1 MGRLRRR
8 RGTEVIRRVGGDFVE
23 TRKKRQVNGSEVEI
37 RRIAAKVSTGVKTA
51 KKKKRTKPRGRGPT
65 KPRGRGPTKPR
76 GRGPTKPRTKPKGR
90 GPGKSRP
97 SVSTTRGSASGRR
110 VRTVPE
116 TVPSAPESRP
126 SGLRSKILV
135 SVGEGTRV
143 AIMEGPDLVEY
154 YSESPGSVS
163 LVGNI
168 YLAVVRNVLPGMEA
182 AFVDIG
188 EGKNGVLYADDVYVD
203 PERFGRGSR
212 PRVEQV
218 ISEGDEVIVQV
229 RRDSMGAKG
238 PRLRGHISLAGRFLV
253 LQPGLSNVAISQR
266 LSRAERSRLR
276 QVVGEMVPPGFGV
289 IARTAARQATSKE
302 IESEVATLADRWS
315 AITDEADR
323 GGGPRLLH
331 RDSDLLI
338 RVIRE
343 HFTSETRRVEIDD
356 KDSHKRAL
364 DYLRS
369 VDKDLVSRVRRY
381 ENPIPLFERFHV
393 DDQVRK
399 ALKRRVPLPSGG
411 HLVFDS
417 TEALTVVDVNT
428 GRFVGRSNLEDT
440 ILQNNLEAAE
450 EIGRQLRLR
459 DIGGI
464 IVIDFIDMTR
474 ESNQRKVLA
483 KLNEVLARDKTRT
496 EAFDVSR
503 LGLVEMTRKNVSAG
517 LLESYSKSCD
527 SCGGQG
533 LIVQDPTSSRSQ
545 VAAGV

>member
-1 MGRLRRR
+1 MGLLQRRR
-8 RGTEVIRRVGGDFVE
+8 RAEVIRRVGGDYVE
-23 TRKKRQVNGSEVEI
+23 ERKKRRVNGSEVEI
-37 RRIAAKVSTGVKTA
+37 RRVAAKVAPGVRTAKA
-51 KKKKRTKPRGRGPT
+51 KKKPKPRQRASGR
-65 KPRGRGPTKPR
+65 R
-76 GRGPTKPRTKPKGR
+76 
-90 GPGKSRP
+90 RP
-97 SVSTTRGSASGRR
+97 SVSTSRGSAPVRR
-110 VRTVPE
+110 VASVPE
-116 TVPSAPESRP
+116 PDSSEPEIRP
-126 SGLRSKILV
+126 SSLRSKILV
-135 SVGEGTRV
+135 SVGEETRV

-154 YSESPGSVS
+154 YSEGPGEGS

-203 PERFGRGSR
+203 PKRFGKGAR

-218 ISEGDEVIVQV
+218 ISEGDELVVQV
-229 RRDSMGAKG
+229 RRDAMGAKG
-238 PRLRGHISLAGRFLV
+238 PRLRGHIALAGRFLV
-253 LQPGLSNVAISQR
+253 IQPGSSNVSISQR

-276 QVVGEMVPPGFGV
+276 QVMAEIVPSGFGV
-289 IARTAARQATSKE
+289 IARTAARQATAKD
-302 IESEVATLADRWS
+302 IESEVVKLAEEWEE
-315 AITDEADR
+315 ITEDAAE
-323 GGGPRLLH
+323 GGGPRLLY

-343 HFTSETRRVEIDD
+343 HLTSETRRVEIDD
-356 KDSHKRAL
+356 VESYKRVVG
-364 DYLRS
+364 YLRS
-369 VDKDLVSRVRRY
+369 ADPDLVSRVRRY
-381 ENPIPLFERFHV
+381 ENRVALFERFHV

-464 IVIDFIDMTR
+464 IVVDFIDMSQ
-474 ESNQRKVLA
+474 ESNQRKVLR

-496 EAFDVSR
+496 EAFEVSR

-517 LLESYSKSCD
+517 LLESFSKPCD

-533 LIVQDPTSSRSQ
+533 LIVQDPTSSVRPR
-545 VAAGV
+545 VTAGV

>member
-1 MGRLRRR
+1 MGLLRRHR
-8 RGTEVIRRVGGDFVE
+8 TEVIRRVGGDYVE
-23 TRKKRQVNGSEVEI
+23 ERKKRQVNGSEVEI
-37 RRIAAKVSTGVKTA
+37 RRVAAKTPPAARTAKTQKKPKPRPGAARRSRPGVST
-51 KKKKRTKPRGRGPT
+51 
-65 KPRGRGPTKPR
+65 
-76 GRGPTKPRTKPKGR
+76 
-90 GPGKSRP
+90 S
-97 SVSTTRGSASGRR
+97 RGSAPMRQVGP
-110 VRTVPE
+110 VQD
-116 TVPSAPESRP
+116 SAPSEPEIKS
-126 SGLRSKILV
+126 SALRSKILV
-135 SVGEGTRV
+135 SVQEETRV
-143 AIMEGPDLVEY
+143 AIMEGSDLVEY
-154 YSESPGSVS
+154 HAESPGDGS

-203 PERFGRGSR
+203 PKRFGKGSR

-218 ISEGDEVIVQV
+218 ISEGDEVVVQV
-229 RRDSMGAKG
+229 RRDAMGAKG

-253 LQPGLSNVAISQR
+253 LQPGSSNVAISQR

-276 QVVGEMVPPGFGV
+276 QVVAEMVPPGFGV
-289 IARTAARQATSKE
+289 IARTAARQATAKD
-302 IESEVATLADRWS
+302 IESEVVQLAGKWKE
-315 AITDEADR
+315 ITEEAAR
-323 GGGPRLLH
+323 KEGPRLLY

-343 HFTSETRRVEIDD
+343 NLSSETRRVEIDD
-356 KDSHKRAL
+356 GKAYKRVV

-369 VDKDLVSRVRRY
+369 ADPDLVSRVRRY
-381 ENPIPLFERFHV
+381 ANPVSLFDRYHV
-393 DDQVRK
+393 DEQVRK

-464 IVIDFIDMTR
+464 IVVDFIDMTQ
-474 ESNQRKVLA
+474 EANQRKVLNRL
-483 KLNEVLARDKTRT
+483 KEVLARDKTRA
-496 EAFDVSR
+496 EAFEVSR

-517 LLESYSKSCD
+517 LLESFSKPCD

-533 LIVQDPTSSRSQ
+533 VIVQDPTLSSPPR
-545 VAAGV
+545 VAASV

>member
-1 MGRLRRR
+1 MGWLKRRR
-8 RGTEVIRRVGGDFVE
+8 AEVVRRVGGDFVE
-23 TRKKRQVNGSEVEI
+23 ERKKRQVNGSEVEI
-37 RRIAAKVSTGVKTA
+37 RRVVPKQLPKATNRTPT
-51 KKKKRTKPRGRGPT
+51 KKKPR
-65 KPRGRGPTKPR
+65 PRR
-76 GRGPTKPRTKPKGR
+76 
-90 GPGKSRP
+90 
-97 SVSTTRGSASGRR
+97 SASGRSR
-110 VRTVPE
+110 PTIAGSRG
-116 TVPSAPESRP
+116 SQSRP
-126 SGLRSKILV
+126 SGTRSGKTRSDRTRSDIDTQQTKVRPVALRSKILV
-135 SVGEGTRV
+135 TVGDETRV

-154 YSESPGSVS
+154 YSESPEGGS

-203 PERFGRGSR
+203 PRRFGKDDR

-218 ISEGDEVIVQV
+218 ISEGDELVVQV
-229 RRDSMGAKG
+229 RRDAMGTKG

-253 LQPGLSNVAISQR
+253 LQPGLSNVAISQK

-276 QVVGEMVPPGFGV
+276 QVVTELAPPGFGV
-289 IARTAARQATSKE
+289 IVRTAARHASTKE
-302 IESEVATLADRWS
+302 IKLEVTKLARQWEEVTE
-315 AITDEADR
+315 AADR
-323 GGGPRLLH
+323 GKGPRLLH

-343 HFTSETRRVEIDD
+343 HLSSETSRVEIDEAEAY
-356 KDSHKRAL
+356 RRVI

-369 VDKDLVSRVRRY
+369 SDPDLVPRVRRY
-381 ENPIPLFERFHV
+381 GKPIPLFERFHV
-393 DDQVRK
+393 EDQVRK
-399 ALKRRVPLPSGG
+399 ALKRRVALPSGG
-411 HLVFDS
+411 HLVFDT

-464 IVIDFIDMTR
+464 IVVDFIDMIR
-474 ESNQRKVLA
+474 ETNQRKVLNR
-483 KLNEVLARDKTRT
+483 LREVLARDKTRT

-517 LLESYSKSCD
+517 LLESFSKPCD
-527 SCGGQG
+527 HCGGQG
-533 LIVQDPTSSRSQ
+533 LIIRDPTSSSRSK
-545 VAAGV
+545 VAVGV

>member
-1 MGRLRRR
+1 MGRFRRR

-23 TRKKRQVNGSEVEI
+23 TRKRRQVNGSEVEI
-37 RRIAAKVSTGVKTA
+37 RRIAAKAASGGKTA
-51 KKKKRTKPRGRGPT
+51 KKKKGTKQRSRRSG
-65 KPRGRGPTKPR
+65 
-76 GRGPTKPRTKPKGR
+76 KGR
-90 GPGKSRP
+90 PSISTSRGSAPGRRSGKRRA
-97 SVSTTRGSASGRR
+97 SVSTSRGSAPGRGAG
-110 VRTVPE
+110 T
-116 TVPSAPESRP
+116 APDTASSPPQSRP
-126 SGLRSKILV
+126 TSLRSKILV
-135 SVGEGTRV
+135 SVEEGTRV

-154 YSESPGSVS
+154 YSESPGSIS

-203 PERFGRGSR
+203 PKRFGRGAR

-218 ISEGDEVIVQV
+218 ISEGDEIIVQV

-238 PRLRGHISLAGRFLV
+238 PRLRGHVSLAGRFLV

-276 QVVGEMVPPGFGV
+276 QVVAEMVPPGFGV

-302 IESEVATLADRWS
+302 IESEVEKLADRWKG
-315 AITDEADR
+315 ITDEAAK
-323 GGGPRLLH
+323 GGGPRLLY

-343 HFTSETRRVEIDD
+343 HFTSETRRVEIDE
-356 KDSHKRAL
+356 KASHKRAVE
-364 DYLRS
+364 YLRS
-369 VDKDLVSRVRRY
+369 VDPDLVSRVRRY

-393 DDQVRK
+393 DEQVRK

-464 IVIDFIDMTR
+464 IVIDFIDMTQ
-474 ESNQRKVLA
+474 ESNQRRVLA

-496 EAFDVSR
+496 EAFAVSR

-517 LLESYSKSCD
+517 LLESFSTPCD

-533 LIVQDPTSSRSQ
+533 LIVQDPTSSRQ
-545 VAAGV
+545 KVAAGI

>member
-1 MGRLRRR
+1 MGRFRRR

-37 RRIAAKVSTGVKTA
+37 RRIAAKAAPATKTP
-51 KKKKRTKPRGRGPT
+51 KRKKRPKQRPRPRPRGS
-65 KPRGRGPTKPR
+65 
-76 GRGPTKPRTKPKGR
+76 
-90 GPGKSRP
+90 GKRRP
-97 SVSTTRGSASGRR
+97 SVSTTRGSAPSQRSG
-110 VRTVPE
+110 TVSQ

-126 SGLRSKILV
+126 SSLRSKILV

-154 YSESPGSVS
+154 YSESPGSIS

-203 PERFGRGSR
+203 PERFGRGAR

-238 PRLRGHISLAGRFLV
+238 PRLRGHVSLAGRFLV
-253 LQPGLSNVAISQR
+253 LQPGLSNVSISQK

-276 QVVGEMVPPGFGV
+276 QVVAEMVPPGFGV

-302 IESEVATLADRWS
+302 IESEVAKLADRWRE
-315 AITDEADR
+315 TTEEADK

-343 HFTSETRRVEIDD
+343 HLTSDTRRVEVDD
-356 KDSHKRAL
+356 KDSYKRAV
-364 DYLRS
+364 DYLRA
-369 VDKDLVSRVRRY
+369 VDPDLVSRVRRY

-496 EAFDVSR
+496 EAFEVSR

-517 LLESYSKSCD
+517 LLETYSKPCD

-533 LIVQDPTSSRSQ
+533 RIVQDPTPSRPK
-545 VAAGV
+545 ATAGV

>member
-1 MGRLRRR
+1 MGWLKGRR
-8 RGTEVIRRVGGDFVE
+8 TEVIRRVGGDFVE
-23 TRKKRQVNGSEVEI
+23 ERKKRQVNGSVVEI
-37 RRIAAKVSTGVKTA
+37 RRVIPKEAPKAPAKAVR
-51 KKKKRTKPRGRGPT
+51 KKKAR
-65 KPRGRGPTKPR
+65 
-76 GRGPTKPRTKPKGR
+76 
-90 GPGKSRP
+90 
-97 SVSTTRGSASGRR
+97 
-110 VRTVPE
+110 
-116 TVPSAPESRP
+116 SRP
-126 SGLRSKILV
+126 SGPARRRPAVASSRGSSPSRRRASSPDPDPRETKVRPVNLRSKILV
-135 SVGEGTRV
+135 SVGEETRV

-154 YSESPGSVS
+154 HSESPDNGS
-163 LVGNI
+163 LVGNV

-203 PERFGRGSR
+203 PRRFGKGAR

-218 ISEGDEVIVQV
+218 IAEGDELVVQV
-229 RRDSMGAKG
+229 RRDAMAAKG
-238 PRLRGHISLAGRFLV
+238 PRLRGHVSLAGRFLV
-253 LQPGLSNVAISQR
+253 LQPGLSSVAISQK

-276 QVVGEMVPPGFGV
+276 QVVTELAPSGFGV
-289 IARTAARQATSKE
+289 IVRTAARQASAKE
-302 IESEVATLADRWS
+302 IKSEVRKLAAQWEEINEK
-315 AITDEADR
+315 AAR

-343 HFTSETRRVEIDD
+343 HLSSETRRVEIDD
-356 KDSHKRAL
+356 APSHRRVVE
-364 DYLRS
+364 YLRS
-369 VDKDLVSRVRRY
+369 ADPDLVPRVRRY
-381 ENPIPLFERFHV
+381 DNPIALFERFHV
-393 DDQVRK
+393 DDQVKK

-464 IVIDFIDMTR
+464 IVIDFIDMIHET
-474 ESNQRKVLA
+474 NQRKVLNR
-483 KLNEVLARDKTRT
+483 LREVLARDKTRT
-496 EAFDVSR
+496 EAFEVSR

-517 LLESYSKSCD
+517 LLESFSKSCD
-527 SCGGQG
+527 HCGGQG
-533 LIVQDPTSSRSQ
+533 LIIRDPTARSRSK
-545 VAAGV
+545 VAAGA

>member
-1 MGRLRRR
+1 MGWLRKGR
-8 RGTEVIRRVGGDFVE
+8 TEVIRRVGGDYVE
-23 TRKKRQVNGSEVEI
+23 EREKRQVNGSEVEI
-37 RRIAAKVSTGVKTA
+37 RRVAPKSLTK
-51 KKKKRTKPRGRGPT
+51 TKPVPRKR
-65 KPRGRGPTKPR
+65 KPRPR
-76 GRGPTKPRTKPKGR
+76 QAASR
-90 GPGKSRP
+90 KS
-97 SVSTTRGSASGRR
+97 SSGIATSRGSSPGRR
-110 VRTVPE
+110 VGTPPDLAPVESTVQP
-116 TVPSAPESRP
+116 TA
-126 SGLRSKILV
+126 LRSKILV
-135 SVGEGTRV
+135 SVGDETRV

-154 YSESPGSVS
+154 YSECPGEGS
-163 LVGNI
+163 LVGSI

-188 EGKNGVLYADDVYVD
+188 EGKNGVLYADDVFVD
-203 PERFGRGSR
+203 PDRFDKGGR

-218 ISEGDEVIVQV
+218 ISEGDEVVVQV
-229 RRDSMGAKG
+229 RRDAMGAKG

-253 LQPGLSNVAISQR
+253 LQPGYSNVSISQR

-276 QVVGEMVPPGFGV
+276 QVVDELVPSGFGV
-289 IARTAARQATSKE
+289 IVRTAARQATAKE
-302 IESEVATLADRWS
+302 IEAEVSKLADKWNE
-315 AITDEADR
+315 ITEEAAR
-323 GGGPRLLH
+323 GGGPRLLY

-343 HFTSETRRVEIDD
+343 HLSSETRRVEIDD
-356 KDSHKRAL
+356 AESFQRVVN
-364 DYLRS
+364 YLRS
-369 VDKDLVSRVRRY
+369 ADPDLVTRVKRY
-381 ENPIPLFERFHV
+381 DHAISLFDRFHV

-464 IVIDFIDMTR
+464 IVVDFIDMSR
-474 ESNQRKVLA
+474 EANQRKVLR

-496 EAFDVSR
+496 EAFEVSR

-517 LLESYSKSCD
+517 LLESFSKQCD
-527 SCGGQG
+527 HCGGQG
-533 LIVQDPTSSRSQ
+533 LIIKDPTFSSPSR
-545 VAAGV
+545 VAAGI

>member
-1 MGRLRRR
+1 MGWLKRRR
-8 RGTEVIRRVGGDFVE
+8 TEVIRRVGGDFVE
-23 TRKKRQVNGSEVEI
+23 ERKKRQVNGSEVEI
-37 RRIAAKVSTGVKTA
+37 RRVAPKHPPKPKTA
-51 KKKKRTKPRGRGPT
+51 SKKKKTK
-65 KPRGRGPTKPR
+65 
-76 GRGPTKPRTKPKGR
+76 
-90 GPGKSRP
+90 
-97 SVSTTRGSASGRR
+97 A
-110 VRTVPE
+110 
-116 TVPSAPESRP
+116 RP
-126 SGLRSKILV
+126 SGSQKARSGVSTSRGSSSARSRSSSARSRGSRPDAGAEEPKAPIKTLRSKILV
-135 SVGEGTRV
+135 SVREETRV

-154 YSESPGSVS
+154 YSERPEGRS
-163 LVGNI
+163 LVGNV

-203 PERFGRGSR
+203 PKRFGKGRR

-218 ISEGDEVIVQV
+218 LSEGDELVVQV
-229 RRDSMGAKG
+229 RRDAMGAKG

-253 LQPGLSNVAISQR
+253 LQPGSSNVAISQK

-276 QVVGEMVPPGFGV
+276 QVVTELVPPKFGV
-289 IARTAARQATSKE
+289 IVRTAARLATAKE
-302 IESEVATLADRWS
+302 IKSEVDKLANRWKG
-315 AITDEADR
+315 ITEDASQ
-323 GGGPRLLH
+323 GGGPKLLH
-331 RDSDLLI
+331 QDSDLLI

-343 HFTSETRRVEIDD
+343 HLSSETRRVEVDD
-356 KDSHKRAL
+356 AESHKRVV

-369 VDKDLVSRVRRY
+369 ADPDLVSRVRRY
-381 ENPIPLFERFHV
+381 DNPIALFERFHV
-393 DDQVRK
+393 DDQVKK

-411 HLVFDS
+411 HLVFDT

-464 IVIDFIDMTR
+464 IVVDFIDMSR
-474 ESNQRKVLA
+474 EANQRKVLSRL
-483 KLNEVLARDKTRT
+483 KQVLARDKTRT
-496 EAFDVSR
+496 EAFEVSR

-517 LLESYSKSCD
+517 LLESFSKTCD
-527 SCGGQG
+527 HCSGQG
-533 LIVQDPTSSRSQ
+533 LIVQDPTMSSQPR

>member
-37 RRIAAKVSTGVKTA
+37 RRIAAKAATGAKTA
-51 KKKKRTKPRGRGPT
+51 KKKKVARPRQRGS
-65 KPRGRGPTKPR
+65 
-76 GRGPTKPRTKPKGR
+76 
-90 GPGKSRP
+90 GKRRP
-97 SVSTTRGSASGRR
+97 SISTTRGSAPSKRTG
-110 VRTVPE
+110 TVPE
-116 TVPSAPESRP
+116 SAPAAPVSRA
-126 SGLRSKILV
+126 SSLRSKILV

-154 YSESPGSVS
+154 YSESPGSIS

-188 EGKNGVLYADDVYVD
+188 VGKNGVLYADDVYVD
-203 PERFGRGSR
+203 PERFGRGAR
-212 PRVEQV
+212 PRIEQV
-218 ISEGDEVIVQV
+218 ISEGDELIVQV

-238 PRLRGHISLAGRFLV
+238 PRLRGHVSLAGRFLV
-253 LQPGLSNVAISQR
+253 LQPGLSSVAISQR

-276 QVVGEMVPPGFGV
+276 QVVAEMVPPGFGV
-289 IARTAARQATSKE
+289 IARTATRQATSKE
-302 IESEVATLADRWS
+302 IESEAAKLAARWRK
-315 AITDEADR
+315 ITDESTR

-343 HFTSETRRVEIDD
+343 HLSSETRRVEVDD
-356 KDSHKRAL
+356 MDAYERAV

-369 VDKDLVSRVRRY
+369 VDPDLVSRVRRY
-381 ENPIPLFERFHV
+381 EKSIPLFERFHV

-464 IVIDFIDMTR
+464 IVIDFIDMTQ
-474 ESNQRKVLA
+474 ESNQRMVLA

-496 EAFDVSR
+496 EAFEVSR

-517 LLESYSKSCD
+517 LLESFSKPCD

-533 LIVQDPTSSRSQ
+533 LIVQDPTSSRPQ
-545 VAAGV
+545 VAAGI